1 MKITLK
7 KRIATLILGLVFAFC
22 FAFAGVSI
30 FKTQADAVVY
40 PKNKVE
46 LYQLA
51 PSENLYEGYIIKT
64 SNGELVV
71 IDGGADTDADPAY
84 IDAALTAVAG
94 REDYTVKYWF
104 LSHAHNDH
112 IYELAKL
119 LNYNEIDFT
128 IENIVFDF
136 PNFIK
141 TGTIWHP
148 DFVTYNT
155 ANPSNTTHSDLSIT
169 AWETLKT
176 GLENYATKKGLTYT
190 ADSYYEELN
199 GKIVNAET
207 IAKGQVITV
216 DDVDFEILQTWSTRD
231 TQVNSNSMIIRMW
244 VDGQSVLFLNDATV
258 ESGNRL
264 IETYGRDFL
273 KSDIVQMA
281 HHGQNGTAKN
291 VYDAVDAK
299 VRLWPCFSAVWAGES
314 EIYQTKEVR
323 SWVGLPENASDF
335 VQTEYDL
342 VAGLCQ
348 TPADATSVSSWEQ
361 VLDGMKMEL
370 PYLPVYEHD
379 FFMNEGASIRTNS
392 NSTGIRFSATL
403 TSYDPDTQY
412 GFVIAPKNWLDAL
425 NVSENYAKSLI
436 DTYGTAEEDG
446 VILLTSKVHQVYN
459 HFEIN
464 GSIANILDQNID
476 LDFIGVAYAYK
487 DGVYTD
493 AYLGGLSDITRNV
506 VQVAAAARNDY
517 DNDGYEYTS
526 DELKVIDGFMSTA
539 TGSSEIT
546 LAFTQETVDMTVFES
561 KTLSITSNV
570 PSDYAI
576 WSSSAADVI
585 SVDNG
590 VVTAHKV
597 GSAEITVKNAGKT
610 ATCTVTSV
618 AEQNAIVSFSNDA
631 SEKIIRDV
639 PTEVRPS
646 RRSGGL
652 VEAEWL
658 DSYKGANGVVKVTS
672 KSGTTGDGIADVRI
686 ELPVAIEKGATIKFL
701 IENTDAKYFYFYDG
715 TSDSRIK
722 DYYSSTTTAIP
733 DTFKDCWAVSY
744 IPYAETIL
752 DRSAINILIA
762 GGSVNYE
769 HVFYIDVIEEGDTT
783 ANYSIADLYGHI
795 LNPLKEK
802 LTTPYL
808 ADFSDDAYE
817 RLIIDDTYGRVAE
830 KIEAERLE
838 SYDGVKNVMK
848 VTTYNNSSTSC
859 FGDFTMVLPKAMTDS
874 NDSTEGYTIR
884 FKIGA
889 TTSSGP
895 LRLLIPRSE
904 VTAIKQYN
912 PASSYVGQW
921 IEVFVPYTGD
931 YKNEVTF
938 QIYGN
943 ANGEN
948 VFYIDYVADGNC
960 VEEMAAARNEEMADS
975 LPDAYLADFS
985 TSDYKHFITTYK
997 SGATYM
1003 AKSLNVEHKSTYK
1016 GMDGVLKVTTVNNS
1030 TSSCFGGFAID
1041 LPKSMTTGFTVRFY
1055 IESTGSTALR
1065 IVNPTTGATR
1075 VSTAY
1080 EWSSASLTNIVGR
1093 WMNVYVPYSDT
1104 YAYNKMVEFCFFMG
1118 NGATN
1123 VIYVDAIMDG
1133 DKVSYFENEYLES
1146 LKSDLVANLAD
1157 EDYIADFSSDGYAS
1171 LLADDPYALNVA
1183 AARSAEYVESY
1194 DYSTDL
1200 LRVTTTNSTN
1210 YGDFAIN
1217 LPKEINTGFTI
1228 RFKIESTTA
1237 TIFRI
1242 PNVGTNG
1249 LQNNVYEKAYA
1260 SLTSI
1265 VGQWITVYVPYAD
1278 SYGSKDM
1285 VVFQLYGT
1293 KGATNVVYIDCI
1305 MEGNHV
1311 AELESEYLSS
1321 LKSGLSSTLTG
1332 NYLADYSSADYGKLA
1347 VKSDIAGRTAASIT
1361 TEKVDGGFEGESN
1374 VLKITSTNNTG
1385 GIADIRLL
1393 LPKSGTTGTI
1403 TIKIWVESENTYV
1416 RFLQP
1421 GTTNGAY
1428 LSDNKTIAN
1437 ITTGSWQTMSLYY
1450 NNIATRNQLDIMLQE
1465 GTSGATN
1472 VIYVAYVVDGA
1483 ALA

>member
-104 LSHAHNDH
+104 LSHAHSDH

-141 TGTIWHP
+141 TGAIWHP

-155 ANPSNTTHSDLSIT
+155 AKPSNTTHSDLSVT

-190 ADSYYEELN
+190 ADSYYEKLN

-323 SWVGLPENASDF
+323 TWVGLPENASDF

-342 VAGLCQ
+342 VAGLC
-348 TPADATSVSSWEQ
+348 TAPTDATSVSSWEQ

-392 NSTGIRFSATL
+392 GSTGIRFSATL

-412 GFVIAPKNWLDAL
+412 GFVIAPKSWLDAL

-446 VILLTSKVHQVYN
+446 VILLPSKVHQVYN

-464 GSIANILDQNID
+464 GSIANILDENID
-476 LDFIGVAYAYK
+476 LDFIGVAYAK
-487 DGVYTD
+487 KGGVYTD
-493 AYLGGLSDITRNV
+493 AYMGDLSNIARNV
-506 VQVAAAARNDY
+506 VQVATAARNDH

-526 DELKVIDGFMSTA
+526 DELNVIDGFISTA

-546 LAFTQETVDMTVFES
+546 LEFDQESVNMTVFES
-561 KTLSITSNV
+561 KALSITSNV
-570 PSDYAI
+570 PIDNAI
-576 WSSSAADVI
+576 WSSSDSSII

-597 GSAEITVKNAGKT
+597 DSAEITVKNAGKT
-610 ATCTVTSV
+610 ATCTVTAV
-618 AEQNAIVSFSNDA
+618 AEQNAIVSFSGKA
-631 SEKIIRDV
+631 SEKIVRDV

-672 KSGTTGDGIADVRI
+672 KAGTTAPYVADVRI
-686 ELPVAIEKGATIKFL
+686 ELPVAIDKSSGVTVRYMIEKH
-701 IENTDAKYFYFYDG
+701 DAPWFSFYDG
-715 TSDSRIK
+715 SSDGTYEYLKHVAENKLIAESQKGLWKTIYVPFTS
-722 DYYSSTTTAIP
+722 
-733 DTFKDCWAVSY
+733 VSDDNQ
-744 IPYAETIL
+744 AL
-752 DRSAINILIA
+752 NILIQQ
-762 GGSVNYE
+762 GSALFE
-769 HVFYIDVIEEGDTT
+769 HVIYFDVIESGDTT
-783 ANYSIADLYGHI
+783 SNYGIMDTYGDIA
-795 LNPLKEK
+795 NPLKEK

-808 ADFSDDAYE
+808 ADFSDDTYE
-817 RLIIDDTYGRVAE
+817 RLIIDDTYAKGHIAE
-830 KIEAERLE
+830 KIVAERLE

-848 VTTYNNSSTSC
+848 ITTYNSNSPSY
-859 FGDFTMVLPKAMTDS
+859 FGDFTMVLPKAMTES

-884 FKIGA
+884 FKIGS
-889 TTSSGP
+889 TTSNGP

-904 VTAIKQYN
+904 VSKIKEYN

-948 VFYIDYVADGNC
+948 VFYIDYVADGSC
-960 VEEMAAARNEEMADS
+960 VEEMTAARREEQLGEVANN
-975 LPDAYLADFS
+975 LTGNYLADFS
-985 TSDYKHFITTYK
+985 SSVYEY
-997 SGATYM
+997 
-1003 AKSLNVEHKSTYK
+1003 
-1016 GMDGVLKVTTVNNS
+1016 TVGY
-1030 TSSCFGGFAID
+1030 SSF
-1041 LPKSMTTGFTVRFY
+1041 S
-1055 IESTGSTALR
+1055 
-1065 IVNPTTGATR
+1065 
-1075 VSTAY
+1075 
-1080 EWSSASLTNIVGR
+1080 
-1093 WMNVYVPYSDT
+1093 
-1104 YAYNKMVEFCFFMG
+1104 
-1118 NGATN
+1118 TN
-1123 VIYVDAIMDG
+1123 VASSI
-1133 DKVSYFENEYLES
+1133 KTEYLES
-1146 LKSDLVANLAD
+1146 HEDANGMIENGVLKITAVAQSNGRGNIVINLPKSSNSGIMTVKFMVPTCNSTYNAFIDPGSTTSTPVSDFFNTTTSWQYLKVDQSSCEKDCIEFLFANNGAVTNIVYIGAVLEGDHVEELKANDLKQANTIIQSTLSGD
-1157 EDYIADFSSDGYAS
+1157 EIADFSCKQYQM
-1171 LLADDPYALNVA
+1171 LLADDPYGSTSIAKTKM
-1183 AARSAEYVESY
+1183 AEYIANY
-1194 DYSTDL
+1194 DNGTVDDLSDDATNL
-1200 LRVTTTNSTN
+1200 LRVTTTNNSN
-1210 YGDFAIN
+1210 KYGDFAIN
-1217 LPKEINTGFTI
+1217 LPKEIQNGFTI
-1228 RFKIESTTA
+1228 RFKIESTSGSV
-1237 TIFRI
+1237 FRI
-1242 PNVGTNG
+1242 LKPGTQTG
-1249 LQNNVYEKAYA
+1249 KVYEKANS
-1260 SLTSI
+1260 SLTNSI
-1265 VGQWITVYVPYAD
+1265 GEWITVNITLD
-1278 SYGSKDM
+1278 ETYGAKDQI
-1285 VVFQLYGT
+1285 VIQFW
-1293 KGATNVVYIDCI
+1293 GA
-1305 MEGNHV
+1305 
-1311 AELESEYLSS
+1311 AE
-1321 LKSGLSSTLTG
+1321 
-1332 NYLADYSSADYGKLA
+1332 N
-1347 VKSDIAGRTAASIT
+1347 
-1361 TEKVDGGFEGESN
+1361 
-1374 VLKITSTNNTG
+1374 
-1385 GIADIRLL
+1385 
-1393 LPKSGTTGTI
+1393 
-1403 TIKIWVESENTYV
+1403 SENVIIIDYIN
-1416 RFLQP
+1416 QY
-1421 GTTNGAY
+1421 N
-1428 LSDNKTIAN
+1428 AN
-1437 ITTGSWQTMSLYY
+1437 
-1450 NNIATRNQLDIMLQE
+1450 
-1465 GTSGATN
+1465 
-1472 VIYVAYVVDGA
+1472 
-1483 ALA
+1483 

>member
-71 IDGGADTDADPAY
+71 IDGGASTGDNPAY
-84 IDAALTAVAG
+84 IDAVLTAVAG

-104 LSHAHNDH
+104 LSHAHSDH

-136 PNFIK
+136 PNFVK
-141 TGTIWHP
+141 SGTDYVA
-148 DFVTYNT
+148 DFSSVCNLGG
-155 ANPSNTTHSDLSIT
+155 DVT

-231 TQVNSNSMIIRMW
+231 GQVNSNSLVLRMW

-299 VRLWPCFSAVWAGES
+299 VRLWPCHKQIWDNVGGG
-314 EIYQTKEVR
+314 YQINEVR
-323 SWVGLPENASDF
+323 EWVGLPENASDF

-348 TPADATSVSSWEQ
+348 TPTDATSVSSWKQ
-361 VLDGMKMEL
+361 VLDGMKIEL

-392 NSTGIRFSATL
+392 GSTGIRFSATL

-412 GFVIAPKNWLDAL
+412 GFVIAPKSWLDAL

-464 GSIANILDQNID
+464 GSIANILDENID
-476 LDFIGVAYAYK
+476 LDFIGVAYEYK

-493 AYLGGLSDITRNV
+493 AYMGGLSDITRNV

-570 PSDYAI
+570 PNDNAI

-631 SEKIIRDV
+631 SEQIIRDV

-672 KSGTTGDGIADVRI
+672 KAGTTAPYVADVRI
-686 ELPVAIEKGATIKFL
+686 ELPVAIDKSSGVTVRYMIEKH
-701 IENTDAKYFYFYDG
+701 DAPWFSFYDG
-715 TSDSRIK
+715 SSDGTYEYLKHVAENKLIAERQKGLWKTIYVPFTS
-722 DYYSSTTTAIP
+722 
-733 DTFKDCWAVSY
+733 VSDDNQ
-744 IPYAETIL
+744 AL
-752 DRSAINILIA
+752 NILIQQ
-762 GGSVNYE
+762 GSALFE
-769 HVFYIDVIEEGDTT
+769 HVIYFDVIESGDTT
-783 ANYSIADLYGHI
+783 SNYGIMDTYGDIA
-795 LNPLKEK
+795 NPLKEK

-808 ADFSDDAYE
+808 ADFSDDTYE
-817 RLIIDDTYGRVAE
+817 RLIIDDTYAKGHIAE
-830 KIEAERLE
+830 KIVAERLE

-848 VTTYNNSSTSC
+848 VTTYNSNSSSY
-859 FGDFTMVLPKAMTDS
+859 FGDFTMVLPKTMTDS

-884 FKIGA
+884 FKIGS

-904 VTAIKQYN
+904 VSKIKEYN

-948 VFYIDYVADGNC
+948 VFYIDYVADGSC
-960 VEEMAAARNEEMADS
+960 VEEMAAARREEQLSEVANNLTGD
-975 LPDAYLADFS
+975 YLADFS
-985 TSDYKHFITTYK
+985 SSVYEYTADYSTNSVNK
-997 SGATYM
+997 A
-1003 AKSLNVEHKSTYK
+1003 ASLSAEYLASHVDDNGSVEY
-1016 GMDGVLKVTTVNNS
+1016 GVLKVTAKAG
-1030 TSSCFGGFAID
+1030 TSGGGRGNVVIN
-1041 LPKSMTTGFTVRFY
+1041 LPKATSGKVTIKFMIPECNSSYVYFIEPGTPATTKGGSLSMSATWQYVTYTQTATTS
-1055 IESTGSTALR
+1055 IELLFA
-1065 IVNPTTGATR
+1065 
-1075 VSTAY
+1075 
-1080 EWSSASLTNIVGR
+1080 
-1093 WMNVYVPYSDT
+1093 NVTS
-1104 YAYNKMVEFCFFMG
+1104 
-1118 NGATN
+1118 ATN
-1123 VIYVDAIMDG
+1123 TVYFACVMEGDQVDYLKNQDAINQT
-1133 DKVSYFENEYLES
+1133 KAY
-1146 LKSDLVANLAD
+1146 LAD
-1157 EDYIADFSSDGYAS
+1157 NLEEGSLADFSSKGYE
-1171 LLADDPYALNVA
+1171 LLVADDPYGSTSIAKTKM
-1183 AARSAEYVESY
+1183 SEYIANY
-1194 DYSTDL
+1194 DNGTVDDLSDDATNL
-1200 LRVTTTNSTN
+1200 LRVTTTNNSN
-1210 YGDFAIN
+1210 KYGDFAIN
-1217 LPKEINTGFTI
+1217 LPKEIQNGFTI
-1228 RFKIESTTA
+1228 RFKIESTSGSV
-1237 TIFRI
+1237 FRI
-1242 PNVGTNG
+1242 LKPGTQTG
-1249 LQNNVYEKAYA
+1249 KVYEKANS
-1260 SLTSI
+1260 SLTNSI
-1265 VGQWITVYVPYAD
+1265 GEWITVNITLD
-1278 SYGSKDM
+1278 ETYGAKDQI
-1285 VVFQLYGT
+1285 VIQFW
-1293 KGATNVVYIDCI
+1293 GA
-1305 MEGNHV
+1305 
-1311 AELESEYLSS
+1311 AE
-1321 LKSGLSSTLTG
+1321 
-1332 NYLADYSSADYGKLA
+1332 N
-1347 VKSDIAGRTAASIT
+1347 
-1361 TEKVDGGFEGESN
+1361 
-1374 VLKITSTNNTG
+1374 
-1385 GIADIRLL
+1385 
-1393 LPKSGTTGTI
+1393 
-1403 TIKIWVESENTYV
+1403 SENVIIIDYIN
-1416 RFLQP
+1416 QY
-1421 GTTNGAY
+1421 N
-1428 LSDNKTIAN
+1428 AN
-1437 ITTGSWQTMSLYY
+1437 
-1450 NNIATRNQLDIMLQE
+1450 
-1465 GTSGATN
+1465 
-1472 VIYVAYVVDGA
+1472 
-1483 ALA
+1483 